1 MSRRR
6 SNKRGR
12 FRPGHAA
19 DNGQKAGTSS
29 DSKSSESNSNSGSG
43 SGSGH

>member
-19 DNGQKAGTSS
+19 DNGRKAGS
-29 DSKSSESNSNSGSG
+29 SSESKSESKSTSNSGSG
-43 SGSGH
+43 SSH

>member
-29 DSKSSESNSNSGSG
+29 ESKSESKSTSNSGSG
-43 SGSGH
+43 SGH

>member
-19 DNGQKAGTSS
+19 DNGRKGRSSS
-29 DSKSSESNSNSGSG
+29 DSKSESKSNSKSGS
-43 SGSGH
+43 SSGH

>member
-19 DNGQKAGTSS
+19 DNGQKAGSS
-29 DSKSSESNSNSGSG
+29 SESKSESQSNSNSNSGS
-43 SGSGH
+43 SH

>member
-29 DSKSSESNSNSGSG
+29 DSKSTSESKSNSGSG
-43 SGSGH
+43 SGH

>member
-12 FRPGHAA
+12 FRPSHAA
-19 DNGQKAGTSS
+19 DNGQKADSS
-29 DSKSSESNSNSGSG
+29 SASQSSESKSESQSGS
-43 SGSGH
+43 SH

>member
-19 DNGQKAGTSS
+19 DNGQKAGS
-29 DSKSSESNSNSGSG
+29 SSESKSESKSTSNSGSG
-43 SGSGH
+43 SSH

>member
-12 FRPGHAA
+12 FRPAQAA
-19 DNGQKAGTSS
+19 DNGQKAG
-29 DSKSSESNSNSGSG
+29 SNSQSQSQTQTQSNAG

>member
-29 DSKSSESNSNSGSG
+29 DSKSDSNSNSGSG
-43 SGSGH
+43 H

>member
-1 MSRRR
+1 MSRRS

-19 DNGQKAGTSS
+19 GNGQKADSS
-29 DSKSSESNSNSGSG
+29 SNSKSNSKSNSNSGSG
-43 SGSGH
+43 H

>member
-19 DNGQKAGTSS
+19 DNGQKKDSTSAS
-29 DSKSSESNSNSGSG
+29 QSSASKSESQSGS
-43 SGSGH
+43 SH

>member
-19 DNGQKAGTSS
+19 DNGQKAGSS
-29 DSKSSESNSNSGSG
+29 SESKSESNSKSNSNSGSG
-43 SGSGH
+43 H

>member
-29 DSKSSESNSNSGSG
+29 DSKSESKSDSNSNSGSG
-43 SGSGH
+43 H

>member
-19 DNGQKAGTSS
+19 GNGQKADTSNAS
-29 DSKSSESNSNSGSG
+29 QPSQSQSQSNSGSG
-43 SGSGH
+43 SSH